1 MRGVIVLLFSAAL
14 LHGWGAT
21 TVSDVVVNQ
30 RWPWSEKVDV
40 DFTLTG
46 DKADIDV
53 AATWDGQS
61 APVTLGTVFEAK
73 PGHHRFTWDPSAS
86 PWKDMTLTGFSV
98 ALAPVASEERTYLI
112 VDLVNGGVSYCAT
125 PDCDANGKWKA
136 EYTTDKMVFRR
147 IPAGTYT
154 NGIDSA
160 ALTKMNGGST
170 PTVADAWRER
180 EVSFTSDCYVGVF
193 QMTGG
198 QYNRIASETKY
209 SSGDLTKPAQVSYDA
224 LRGATTDGIDWPATK
239 YAVATNSLVAKL
251 RAKAGGDL
259 VVDLCEDEQWEVAAR
274 AGTRTYWTN
283 GGVYTESVDT
293 WKGYV
298 DEIAIWKRSTTVVV
312 GYMAP
317 NPWGLYD
324 TVGNLREWTL
334 DKTDGI
340 SGGTVDTTPRTDPVG
355 PNVGANRVY
364 RGWIMQS
371 DPPLCYMVP
380 ANRNDA
386 APATSSVSVR
396 FCIHL
401 NSLKFAE

>member
-1 MRGVIVLLFSAAL
+1 MKKLCLVFWGVLGMAVVT
-14 LHGWGAT
+14 AT
-21 TVSDVVVNQ
+21 EISDTVVRQ
-30 RWPWSEKVDV
+30 RWPFDEKVDV
-40 DFTLTG
+40 DYTLTG
-46 DKADIDV
+46 TASDV
-53 AATWDGQS
+53 AFSATWAGRDK
-61 APVTLGTVFEAK
+61 PFELGVALCAK
-73 PGHHRFTWDPSAS
+73 PGRNRFTWDPSAS
-86 PWKDMTLTGFSV
+86 AVAGQTLADFRVT
-98 ALAPVASEERTYLI
+98 ATPVSSDERTYLV
-112 VDLVNGGVSYCAT
+112 VDLVNGGYT
-125 PDCDANGKWKA
+125 FANAAPAGGWSSA
-136 EYTTDKMVFRR
+136 DKQDRMVFRR

-160 ALTKMNGGST
+160 ALTKMNGGNT
-170 PTVADAWRER
+170 PTVADAWQER
-180 EVSFTSDCYVGVF
+180 EVTFTSDCYVGVF

-198 QYNRIASETKY
+198 QYNQIMAETRY
-209 SSGDLTKPAQVSYDA
+209 SREDLIKPAQVSYDA
-224 LRGATTDGIDWPATK
+224 LRGSTTDGIDWPATK
-239 YAVATNSLVAKL
+239 YAVATNSIVAKL

-298 DEIAIWKRSTTVVV
+298 DEIAIWKRNTTVAV

-355 PNVGANRVY
+355 PNVGAKRVY
-364 RGWIMQS
+364 RGWIMQP

-386 APATSSVSVR
+386 TPATSAVSVR

-401 NSLKFAE
+401 NPLKFAE

>member
-1 MRGVIVLLFSAAL
+1 MKTIVLSLML
-14 LHGWGAT
+14 L
-21 TVSDVVVNQ
+21 TVVLPGQSETVLSDVVVSQ
-30 RWPWSEKVDV
+30 RWPWNEKVDV

-46 DKADIDV
+46 DKADVDV
-53 AATWDGQS
+53 TATWDGQA
-61 APVTLGTVFEAK
+61 APVVLGSVFEAK
-73 PGHHRFTWDPSAS
+73 PGHNRFTWNPSAS
-86 PWKDMTLTGFSV
+86 PWKDKTLTGFSV
-98 ALAPVASEERTYLI
+98 TLAPVSSAERTYLI
-112 VDLVNGGVSYCAT
+112 VDLVNGG
-125 PDCDANGKWKA
+125 
-136 EYTTDKMVFRR
+136 YTFASTSPAGGWSSADKQNRMVFRR

-170 PTVADAWRER
+170 PTVADAWQER
-180 EVSFTSDCYVGVF
+180 EVTFTSDCYVGVF

-198 QYNRIASETKY
+198 QYNHIVAETKY
-209 SSGDLTKPAQVSYDA
+209 SREDLIKPAQVSYDA
-224 LRGATTDGIDWPATK
+224 LRGSTTDGIDWPMTK
-239 YAVATNSLVAKL
+239 YAVATNSIVAKL

-283 GGVYTESVDT
+283 GGIYVESVET

-298 DEIAIWKRSTTVVV
+298 DEIAVWKRNTTVDV
-312 GYMAP
+312 GYLMP

-364 RGWIMQS
+364 RGWIMQP

-401 NSLKFAE
+401 NPLKFAE